1 MGTEIINKRWIWPP
15 NWDENAPAIGGWKK
29 VEIPLTATCEG
40 QSCDEESDVVKLDIS
55 ELRKV
60 DGTVPARTVV
70 EQIRWDIS
78 GFNFVRLEWDRAP
91 DSMIAVLSGR
101 GEQTKDI
108 VDAGEAGEGPGDII
122 LTTDGMGDGASYDIF
137 LTVRLK

>member
-1 MGTEIINKRWIWPP
+1 M
-15 NWDENAPAIGGWKK
+15 
-29 VEIPLTATCEG
+29 
-40 QSCDEESDVVKLDIS
+40 KLDIS